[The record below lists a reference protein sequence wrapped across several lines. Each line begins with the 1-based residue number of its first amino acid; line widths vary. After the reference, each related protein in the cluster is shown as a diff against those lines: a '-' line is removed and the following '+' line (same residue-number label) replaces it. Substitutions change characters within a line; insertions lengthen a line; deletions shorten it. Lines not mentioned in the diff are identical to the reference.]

1 MGKAGDA
8 GGERNGDPSGSPRRS
23 RLYLS
28 GFVLVGFAVPAAL
41 VWFFVGHSEPI
52 RQEALLA
59 LCAGIAASA
68 AWWAVFSRYAE
79 SEAKRLLTF
88 ELAEQHRVL
97 DGRLSGLV
105 REVQKESREAHQ
117 RNSPR
122 DVYPSHDLHDLR
134 LNRDLTHDLE
144 RSQFYYFAGPSGVWV
159 AARVELR
166 SKEAGV
172 PLADVRVRM
181 VDPSSSFAIE
191 KAVRDRERRSENA
204 GRSAEEIRAAVRN
217 DLVLAHVAL
226 WCARTSVQ
234 GSICLSYESRAMHER
249 LELLDSAIYLS
260 KIDSKDEARY
270 PLTTAWR
277 PGYHAWGA
285 AFEDFDDVDFADFA
299 INRETSRD
307 TVERHLVEKLGLE
320 LSDWSEWAERYD
332 QEYLSPMK
340 EVLARART
348 HTDFFD
354 PSQALG
360 SFR

>member
-1 MGKAGDA
+1 MGDA
-8 GGERNGDPSGSPRRS
+8 PGSPRRS

-28 GFVLVGFAVPAAL
+28 GFVVVGFAVPAIL
-41 VWFFVGHSEPI
+41 VWVFVGHGEPV
-52 RQEALLA
+52 RREALLA

-68 AWWAVFSRYAE
+68 AWWAIFSRYAE

-88 ELAEQHRVL
+88 ELAEQHRIL

-117 RNSPR
+117 RNFPR
-122 DVYPSHDLHDLR
+122 DVYPSHELHDLR
-134 LNRDLTHDLE
+134 LNRDLTLDLE
-144 RSQFYYFAGPSGVWV
+144 RSPYYYFAGPSGVWV

-172 PLADVRVRM
+172 PLTDVRVRM

-204 GRSAEEIRAAVRN
+204 GRSAREIEAAVRD

-226 WCARTSVQ
+226 WRARRSVQ
-234 GSICLSYESRAMHER
+234 GPICLSYEGRAMHER

-270 PLTTAWR
+270 PLTVAWR

-285 AFEDFDDVDFADFA
+285 AFEEFDDADFADFA
-299 INRETSRD
+299 ITRETTRD
-307 TVERHLVEKLGLE
+307 TVERHLIEKLGLE
-320 LSDWSEWAERYD
+320 PSDWSEWVERYD
-332 QEYLSPMK
+332 REYLSPMK
-340 EVLARART
+340 NVLARAGT
-348 HTDFFD
+348 HADFFD
-354 PSQALG
+354 PAHA
-360 SFR
+360 